1 MHFYYYSS
9 VTLLI
14 SALFHA
20 RATPLTSHYAMQL
33 GFFCMPF
40 CALASDPLCRDAA
53 EESRAL
59 EQQQEDSEEGSD
71 ARHDL
76 SKIQLAGDEDEGED
90 AASGISLEMKMG
102 RRFKG

>member
-1 MHFYYYSS
+1 
-9 VTLLI
+9 
-14 SALFHA
+14 
-20 RATPLTSHYAMQL
+20 MQL

-59 EQQQEDSEEGSD
+59 EQQQEDSEEGSN

-76 SKIQLAGDEDEGED
+76 SKLQLAGDEDEGED